1 MLPEKGPT
9 KPSEHT
15 LVILPQKVRLD
26 PKATDSQNVVPNSEP
41 SPMLEKTPRHGMI

>member
-26 PKATDSQNVVPNSEP
+26 PKATDSQNVVNPIVNHPQCWKKLLDME
-41 SPMLEKTPRHGMI
+41 